1 MRIADGSLTLIGNR
15 LESALGHFS
24 SSSSLVL
31 DFSLGLPHLIF
42 VKVVEPF
49 DQAFFSLFVNAE
61 VFFVFCIVALHCKH
75 IKLIGWSG
83 VLLK

>member
-1 MRIADGSLTLIGNR
+1 MRIADGSLALIGNR
-15 LESALGHFS
+15 LEGALGHFS

-42 VKVVEPF
+42 VKVVKPF
-49 DQAFFSLFVNAE
+49 NEAFFSLLVNAK
-61 VFFVFCIVALHCKH
+61 VFFVFCIVAFHCKH

-83 VLLK
+83 VLLI